1 MVESWTRLA
10 LDCLF
15 PRSCPPCSGALAPGA
30 ASDLCPTCTAAL
42 VSPSPLSCV
51 RCGGAV
57 AAFAAVC
64 TGCLRRP
71 PAFAR
76 AVALGPY
83 RADLGSP
90 NVLARTVQCLKY
102 RGHRTL
108 AAPLA
113 ELLAAH
119 YPFAADAFLVPVP
132 LHTARLRSRGFNQSL
147 LLARGLAR
155 RRSLGLAPRLLAR
168 VRPTEEHARLDAE
181 ARRRN
186 VRDAFRIRSGPPLAG
201 RSVVLIDDV
210 LTTGAT
216 ADACARALLAAGARR
231 VDVYTVGRTA

>member
-1 MVESWTRLA
+1 V
-10 LDCLF
+10 
-15 PRSCPPCSGALAPGA
+15 
-30 ASDLCPTCTAAL
+30 
-42 VSPSPLSCV
+42 
-51 RCGGAV
+51 
-57 AAFAAVC
+57 AVC
-64 TGCLRRP
+64 RACLRRP

-83 RADLGSP
+83 RADLGNP

-113 ELLAAH
+113 ALLAAR
-119 YPFAADAFLVPVP
+119 YPFAADALLVPVP
-132 LHTARLRSRGFNQSL
+132 LHTARLRSRGFNQAL

-155 RRSLGLAPRLLAR
+155 RRSLALAPRLLMR

-186 VRDAFRIRSGPPLAG
+186 VRDAFRIRSGTPLAG
-201 RSVVLIDDV
+201 RSVVLVDDV

-216 ADACARALLAAGARR
+216 ADACARTLRAAGAGR
-231 VDVYTVGRTA
+231 VDVYTVGRTV